1 MKHRRLSGL
10 PCFCFAL
17 FVSSW
22 FIPLV
27 VNAQERFEFSRLLA
41 HWAQYDDPDYLPFV
55 LEAEPDVVQLG
66 FYGGHFWS
74 LAHTDAY
81 KGYPAHFPVQG
92 LNECG
97 AWFEEKN
104 KLLEAKNIKVVGHFN
119 VEFLVGDI
127 DGPKGPTRS
136 E

>member
-1 MKHRRLSGL
+1 MHRRITLL
-10 PCFCFAL
+10 L
-17 FVSSW
+17 FVTCVSW
-22 FIPLV
+22 WLNP
-27 VNAQERFEFSRLLA
+27 NRAPSQERFEFTRLLA

-74 LAHTDAY
+74 LAHTEAY
-81 KGYPAHFPVQG
+81 KGYPAHFPVRG
-92 LNECG
+92 LDECG

-104 KLLEAKNIKVVGHFN
+104 QALRAKNIKVVGHFN

-127 DGPKGPTRS
+127 DGP
-136 E
+136 